1 MKFFKKQ
8 VDQFDYEIERT
19 CLTCESK
26 FQGKFCSRC
35 GEKVIESYD
44 RSFKHFF
51 DNLLNAFTFIDG
63 KFFNSFRSLLLQ
75 PGKMSADIAIGR
87 RQPYMKPVAF
97 FFVGNFIYFFFPI
110 FETFSST
117 FYAQL
122 YSMPYSKWIEPS
134 VQKYLQA
141 ASIDFQVFE
150 DKYNAASTN
159 WAKILLILIVPLTFP
174 FMFLINYA
182 KRLFLSDH
190 LIFTFE
196 LASYILFVPT
206 ILLSFLVTFFR
217 AIAEMI
223 GLGTSQF
230 ESDGY
235 ILPIVAVLT
244 GYMLFFGLKR
254 FYQFDW
260 WRIILST
267 VALLAS
273 LVVVI
278 YCYRFLLFVVTM
290 WSLK

>member
-44 RSFKHFF
+44 RSVKHFF

-63 KFFNSFRSLLLQ
+63 KFFNSFRTLLLQ

-97 FFVGNFIYFFFPI
+97 FFVGNFIYFFFPM
-110 FETFSST
+110 FPTFNST
-117 FYAQL
+117 LYAQL
-122 YSMPYSKWIEPS
+122 YYMEYSEWIEPS
-134 VQKYLQA
+134 FQKYLQA
-141 ASIDFQVFE
+141 ASIDYHVFE
-150 DKYNAASTN
+150 EKYNAASTN

-217 AIAEMI
+217 AIAEMV

-235 ILPIVAVLT
+235 ILPVVAILT

-254 FYQFDW
+254 FYQFNW
-260 WRIILST
+260 WRIIFST

-278 YCYRFLLFVVTM
+278 YCYRFLLFEITM